1 MCRCYNMIKISLIIT
16 QFIIQVLLAH
26 QFRKVQPVDTHNK
39 ERVHPSSMVLC
50 LQTLKESPI
59 RYNRNLMLT
68 HSNFNNNNNKQLL
81 KYRKKSSKDKIQ
93 YLKLA
98 ILLRKEMLIRKKE
111 VEES

>member
-1 MCRCYNMIKISLIIT
+1 MCRCYNMIKISLIIA
-16 QFIIQVLLAH
+16 QSIIQVLLAH

-39 ERVHPSSMVLC
+39 ERVHPLSMVLC

-68 HSNFNNNNNKQLL
+68 RSNFNNNNNKQLL
-81 KYRKKSSKDKIQ
+81 KYRKKRSKDNIQ
-93 YLKLA
+93 SLKLA